1 MGQKVNPVS
10 YRLQVNKNWSSKW
23 FSRKVDF
30 KNWLIEDI
38 KIREIGLRPGE
49 KLYEEMLIKTEN
61 LDKTDNNLIFVERD
75 RPFTRAEIQSKL
87 NLLDRAVQETT
98 GEINAVEI
106 KEAMRKVVPT
116 FRDPEEINRHAA
128 EAEEM
133 KLCEH

>member
-1 MGQKVNPVS
+1 MV
-10 YRLQVNKNWSSKW
+10 
-23 FSRKVDF
+23 
-30 KNWLIEDI
+30 
-38 KIREIGLRPGE
+38 
-49 KLYEEMLIKTEN
+49 LIKTEN

-98 GEINAVEI
+98 GEINAAEI
-106 KEAMRKVVPT
+106 KEAMREAVPT